1 MSRAAVIGTGMA
13 VPTKVLTNADLERMV
28 DTSDEWITT
37 RTGIKERRITDDST
51 ATSDLV
57 VEACRGALERAD
69 VAPDEVDCI
78 IVGTV
83 TPDTPFPSTAC
94 WVQKG
99 LGIGG
104 VIAFDVGAA
113 CSGFLYAL
121 AVGDAMIRAGRART
135 ILVSGAEILTKIT
148 NWDDRGTCVLFG
160 DGAGAVV
167 LREAKGDEGLLSCY
181 LGADG
186 SLGDLLIQPAGGSRL
201 PATELTV
208 RDKLHTIHMMGN
220 EVFKHAVKA
229 MQMAAHKA
237 LRMAGVTADDVAVFI
252 PHQANIR
259 IIEATCRRA
268 HIPMD
273 KTVVTIHKYG
283 NASSATIPVAL
294 AEVDR
299 EGRLKKGDIILMAAF
314 GGGFTWGA
322 AVLRW

>member
-1 MSRAAVIGTGMA
+1 
-13 VPTKVLTNADLERMV
+13 
-28 DTSDEWITT
+28 
-37 RTGIKERRITDDST
+37 
-51 ATSDLV
+51 
-57 VEACRGALERAD
+57 
-69 VAPDEVDCI
+69 
-78 IVGTV
+78 V

-99 LGIGG
+99 LGIPG
-104 VIAFDVGAA
+104 VIAFDVSAA

-121 AVGDAMIRAGRART
+121 TVGDAMIRAGRART
-135 ILVSGAEILTKIT
+135 VLVSGAEILTKIT

-167 LREAKGDEGLLSCY
+167 LREAQGDEGLLSCY

-201 PATELTV
+201 PASEQTV
-208 RDKLHTIHMMGN
+208 KDNLHTIRMMGN

-229 MQMAAHKA
+229 MQMAAQKA
-237 LRMAGVTADDVAVFI
+237 LKMAGLTADDVAVFI

-259 IIEATCRRA
+259 IIEATCKRA
-268 HIPMD
+268 RIPMD

-299 EGRLKKGDIILMAAF
+299 EGRLKKGDIVLMAAF

>member
-1 MSRAAVIGTGMA
+1 MNPAAVVGTGMA
-13 VPTKVLTNADLERMV
+13 VPEKVLTNADLERIV

-37 RTGIKERRITDDST
+37 RTGIKERRIADDST

-57 VEACRGALERAD
+57 LEACKTALRRAD
-69 VAPDEVDCI
+69 LVPGDVDGI

-99 LGIGG
+99 LGIRGFP
-104 VIAFDVGAA
+104 AFDVSAA

-121 AVGDAMIRAGRART
+121 SVGNALIRAGAART
-135 ILVSGAEILTKIT
+135 VLAAGAETLTKIT
-148 NWDDRGTCVLFG
+148 NWEDRGTCVLFG

-167 LREAKGDEGLLSCY
+167 LREGDGDSGLLSCF

-186 SLGDLLIQPAGGSRL
+186 SLGELLVQPGGGSRR
-201 PATELTV
+201 PASEETV
-208 RDKLHTIHMMGN
+208 RNNLHTVHMMGN
-220 EVFKHAVKA
+220 EVFKHAVRA
-229 MQMAAHKA
+229 MQMSAEKA
-237 LRMAGVTADDVAVFI
+237 LEMAGVTAEDVKLFI

-259 IIEATCRRA
+259 IIEATCKRA
-268 HIPMD
+268 GIPMD
-273 KTVVTIHKYG
+273 KTCVTIHKYG
-283 NASSATIPVAL
+283 NVSAGTIPIAL
-294 AEVDR
+294 AEADH
-299 EGRLKKGDIILMAAF
+299 EGRLSKGDIVLLAAF

>member
-1 MSRAAVIGTGMA
+1 MSRAAVLGTGMA
-13 VPTKVLTNADLERMV
+13 VPEKVLTNADLERMV

-37 RTGIKERRITDDST
+37 RTGIKERRIIDDST

-57 VEACRGALERAD
+57 LGACKGALERAD
-69 VAPDEVDCI
+69 IGPDEVDCI

-99 LGIGG
+99 LGIPG
-104 VIAFDVGAA
+104 VIAFDVSAA

-121 AVGDAMIRAGRART
+121 TVGDAMIRAGRART
-135 ILVSGAEILTKIT
+135 VLVSGAEILTKIT

-167 LREAKGDEGLLSCY
+167 LREAQGDEGLLSCY

-201 PATELTV
+201 PASEQTV
-208 RDKLHTIHMMGN
+208 KDNLHTIRMMGN

-229 MQMAAHKA
+229 MQMAAQKA
-237 LRMAGVTADDVAVFI
+237 LKMAGLTADDVAVFI

-259 IIEATCRRA
+259 IIEATCKRA
-268 HIPMD
+268 RIPMD

-299 EGRLKKGDIILMAAF
+299 EGRLKKGDIVLMAAF

>member
-1 MSRAAVIGTGMA
+1 MSRAAVKGTGFA
-13 VPTKVLTNADLERMV
+13 VPEKVLTNADLERIV

-37 RTGIKERRITDDST
+37 RTGIKERRIADDAT

-57 VEACRGALERAD
+57 LRACEGALERASIS
-69 VAPDEVDCI
+69 ADEVDCI
-78 IVGTV
+78 VVGTV

-99 LGIGG
+99 LGIPG
-104 VIAFDVGAA
+104 VIAFDVSAA
-113 CSGFLYAL
+113 CSGFLYGL
-121 AVGDAMIRAGRART
+121 TVGDAMIRTGRART
-135 ILVSGAEILTKIT
+135 VLVSGAETLTKIT

-167 LREAKGDEGLLSCY
+167 LREADGEEGLLSCY

-186 SLGDLLIQPAGGSRL
+186 SLGELLIQPAGGSRR
-201 PATELTV
+201 PASEQTV
-208 RDKLHTIHMMGN
+208 KDNLHTVHMMGN

-229 MQMAAHKA
+229 MQMSALKA
-237 LRMAGVTADDVAVFI
+237 LKMAGLTAEDVSLFI

-259 IIEATCRRA
+259 IIEATCKRA
-268 HIPMD
+268 RIPMD
-273 KTVVTIHKYG
+273 KTMVTIHKYG
-283 NASSATIPVAL
+283 NVSAGTIPIAL
-294 AEVDR
+294 AEADR
-299 EGRLKKGDIILMAAF
+299 EGRLKEGDIVLLAAF

>member
-1 MSRAAVIGTGMA
+1 MSRTAVIGTGMA
-13 VPTKVLTNADLERMV
+13 VPDRVLTNADLERMV

-37 RTGIKERRITDDST
+37 RTGIKERRISDEST

-57 VEACRGALERAD
+57 LQACRDALARAGAEPED
-69 VAPDEVDCI
+69 VDCI

-99 LGIGG
+99 LGVRGFP
-104 VIAFDVGAA
+104 VFDVSAA
-113 CSGFLYAL
+113 CSGFLYGLTVAD
-121 AVGDAMIRAGRART
+121 GMICSGRAKT
-135 ILVSGAEILTKIT
+135 VLLAGAETLTKIT
-148 NWDDRGTCVLFG
+148 NWEDRGTCVLFG

-167 LREAKGDEGLLSCY
+167 LRPATDESGVLSCY

-186 SLGDLLIQPAGGSRL
+186 SLGELLVQPAGGSRM
-201 PATELTV
+201 PATEQTV
-208 RDKLHTIHMMGN
+208 RKNLHTVHMMGN

-229 MQMAAHKA
+229 MQMSAQTA
-237 LRMAGVTADDVAVFI
+237 LRMAGLTADDVAVFI

-259 IIEATCRRA
+259 IIEATCKRA
-268 HIPMD
+268 KIPLER
-273 KTVVTIHKYG
+273 TCITIHKYG
-283 NASSATIPVAL
+283 NVSAATVPMAL
-294 AEVDR
+294 AEADR
-299 EGRLKKGDIILMAAF
+299 EGRIRKGDIVLLTAF